1 MRLLFQKLSRV
12 APFFYGERGAVE
24 FGRTFRRIRATEPG
38 DLVATGETAGRSFSG
53 RTLRDLDLSGARL
66 RECDLGRAGLSGVDL
81 SRSVLTA
88 VSLKG
93 GTWERV
99 VAEDARFEVVDA
111 EGLRG
116 TELRLDGA
124 RLQIVN
130 LREARLERS
139 DLSSADLLLVDLFG
153 ARLTDVSLRGARL
166 VGCDLACALLQGVD
180 LSGADLRGTSFA
192 YADLREVDLAGAR
205 VQGCDFRGARGL
217 DEPLRR
223 DLRTRGAQV
232 PRRWLRSAW
241 RPVAL
246 ALAKGDERKADRLA
260 AAFGWGTL
268 AAGAAATGLGI
279 WSALA
284 PPAPPPP
291 DAVAAP
297 PPALAPPADFRVGEV
312 EIAASRRAYRELL
325 LAIHAA
331 RAKTEAAGAGGRW
344 PTEAELAGNEYDV
357 DGTGPGTATEP
368 IVPGGLPRNLLSPG
382 SGVVNYCNDVAL
394 QGTLTGDDN
403 DWHYCPTNG
412 RLIACGG
419 FSDAP
424 TLAWAREEH
433 QVGENDDFGSATGV
447 PPPATPEA
455 TAGPRTPARV
465 P

>member
-24 FGRTFRRIRATEPG
+24 FGRTFRRIRAVEPG
-38 DLVATGETAGRSFSG
+38 DIAATGETAGRSLAG
-53 RTLRDLDLSGARL
+53 RTLRDLVLPGARL
-66 RECDLGRAGLSGVDL
+66 RECDLGRAALSGVDL
-81 SRSVLTA
+81 SRAVLTA

-99 VAEDARFEVVDA
+99 AAEDARLEVVDA

-124 RLQIVN
+124 RLRIVN
-130 LREARLERS
+130 LREARLDRS
-139 DLSSADLLLVDLFG
+139 DLSSTDLLLVDLFG

-180 LSGADLRGTSFA
+180 LAGADLRGTSFA

-205 VQGCDFRGARGL
+205 VEGCDFRGARGL

-223 DLRTRGAQV
+223 DLRSRGAQV
-232 PRRWLRSAW
+232 PRRWLRTAW

-246 ALAKGDERKADRLA
+246 ALAKGDEPKADRLA

-268 AAGAAATGLGI
+268 AAAVAATGLGVA
-279 WSALA
+279 SALA
-284 PPAPPPP
+284 PQAPPAP
-291 DAVAAP
+291 DAAAAP
-297 PPALAPPADFRVGEV
+297 PQAAAPPADFRVGEV
-312 EIAASRRAYRELL
+312 EVAASRRAYRELL

-331 RAKTEAAGAGGRW
+331 RAKMEVGGGARW
-344 PTEAELAGNEYDV
+344 PTEAELAGNEYDL
-357 DGTGPGTATEP
+357 DGTGSGTATAP

-403 DWHYCPTNG
+403 DWHYCPSNG

-424 TLAWAREEH
+424 TLAWAREEN
-433 QVGENDDFGSATGV
+433 QVGANDDFGSATGV
-447 PPPATPEA
+447 PPPSTPEA
-455 TAGPRTPARV
+455 TASP
-465 P
+465 